1 MRKKHL
7 NAQIILISIGII
19 LIFST
24 YLYYPY
30 SKKNKSIKNQTTNE
44 KTIII
49 NENNQDSSFENVEY
63 KGFYDLD
70 KSFTVNAGK
79 AHILKDDPELVYMSN
94 MQVILYLA
102 DGRVVNILSN
112 KGVYNKLTYD
122 CLFEDNVR
130 ATDGD
135 TKIFSS
141 NLDLLGSENLV
152 KIYNNVVINYPTG
165 RLNADKVDYDFQTKY
180 FTVSMFDSSAVKMK
194 VFK

>member
-152 KIYNNVVINYPTG
+152 KIYNNE
-165 RLNADKVDYDFQTKY
+165 L
-180 FTVSMFDSSAVKMK
+180 
-194 VFK
+194 